1 MSVNRVLLT
10 GRLTA
15 DPDLK
20 VAGESKT
27 VICSMRLA
35 IQRRRMNG
43 TDRGA
48 IYVDV
53 TAFER
58 QAQNCAKY
66 LRKGSRV
73 AIDGRLEHSEWTTED
88 GHKRAKHEIVAQEV
102 EFLDTAPSATPTP
115 ENQPADSP
123 DAATPDEQPETA
135 PADLA
140 AVAS

>member
-10 GRLTA
+10 GRLTV

-48 IYVDV
+48 IFVDV

-73 AIDGRLEHSEWTTED
+73 AIDGRLEYSEWTTED

-102 EFLDTAPSATPTP
+102 EFLDTPPSATPTP

-123 DAATPDEQPETA
+123 DAATPDEQPEPA
-135 PADLA
+135 AADLA

>member
-1 MSVNRVLLT
+1 MSVNRILLI

-27 VICSMRLA
+27 VICTMRLA
-35 IQRRRMNG
+35 VQRRKTNG

-48 IYVDV
+48 IYIDV

-73 AIDGRLEHSEWTTED
+73 AIDGRLEHSQWTAED
-88 GHKRAKHEIVAQEV
+88 GQKRAKHEIVAQEV
-102 EFLDTAPSATPTP
+102 EFLDNTPSTASTT
-115 ENQPADSP
+115 ESQPAASP
-123 DAATPDEQPETA
+123 EPVEHDDQHQSA
-135 PADLA
+135 PAEPA